1 VEISMHTEHP
11 LLSKLAR
18 TLVLSEA
25 EGAAIRA
32 VAVQS
37 VTVKADA
44 VDRPRGRQPLQKLLV
59 AEGVACTSKVIAGG
73 KRQIMA
79 LHIQGDMPISTAF
92 TWTRSTATSGPSPTA
107 VWTTSLMPTCAR

>member
-44 VDRPRGRQPLQKLLV
+44 VDLPRGRQPSRSCLV

-79 LHIQGDMPISTAF
+79 LPHPGRHA
-92 TWTRSTATSGPSPTA
+92 GSPQPHLDALDSDIWAITDCR
-107 VWTTSLMPTCAR
+107 WPTSLMRTCGR